1 MQTVIEKILP
11 LEIYNIICYNCSM
24 RSYDELYRL
33 LDKGTISLSE
43 LRSLPDED
51 LVSKV
56 ELQNSDKWDCNKYSV
71 TIEGNELYFVYVKK
85 SISELLNILKKSQK
99 KTV

>member
-1 MQTVIEKILP
+1 M
-11 LEIYNIICYNCSM
+11 CYNSSM

-43 LRSLPDED
+43 LRSLPEED

-56 ELQNSDKWDCNKYSV
+56 ELQNSDKWNCNKYSV
-71 TIEGNELYFVYVKK
+71 IIESNELYFVYVKK
-85 SISELLNILKKSQK
+85 SISELLNILKMSKRKQ
-99 KTV
+99 V